1 MFFIT
6 QSYFV
11 VPKDIRLNSTHYFVM
26 KIANKQELQQIANNH
41 SSDVNSQ
48 DFMNLYTTFYDTTF
62 ATDNSLS
69 FRKNF
74 IEKI

>member
-1 MFFIT
+1 
-6 QSYFV
+6 
-11 VPKDIRLNSTHYFVM
+11 M